1 MAYRSFED
9 LSVWQRACRLA
20 VSVITQFE
28 QCAIFTLRD
37 QTQRAA
43 LSIPSNIAEGSER
56 GTIKEFAHFLN
67 IAKGS
72 CGELRT
78 QVYIAR
84 KLKVIDRSDFEL
96 IITECRELSAMLEGL
111 RKSIIVKQ
119 PEKRVRTRAERT

>member
-20 VSVITQFE
+20 VSVINQFE
-28 QCAIFTLRD
+28 RCVIFTLRD

-56 GTIKEFAHFLN
+56 GTTKEFAHFLN

-84 KLKVIDRSDFEL
+84 KLKIITRADFEVM
-96 IITECRELSAMLEGL
+96 IAECRELSAMLEGL
-111 RKSIIVKQ
+111 RKSIIVKT
-119 PEKRVRTRAERT
+119 PTKRVRAQS